1 MNEKRLYN
9 ICKEILTHIERKDDI
24 SEEQVYR
31 LGEGLSFYYGEEKM
45 PATYIKLL
53 DTIGQKWQYQQLDD
67 LSPEQLFIYGGL
79 WGCMQAMEI
88 KRKCVRT
95 EELKREKWNVLIK
108 GYDDK
113 KKLLEIIQKNPG
125 IRHKELAENVNK
137 SPSQLSQIMVRM
149 TRDGIVSYNY
159 VGREKFYF
167 LSELGEKL
175 TDKLIGQRKKNKVNE
190 IKYQN
195 NEDTNS
201 DETYISDVW
210 KISSIKGKPCLRKL
224 LYVND
229 LSNVENSFAQESE
242 EGETICQEREPSL
255 KNA

>member
-9 ICKEILTHIERKDDI
+9 ICKEILTHIERKDEI
-24 SEEQVYR
+24 SEDQVYR

-53 DTIGQKWQYQQLDD
+53 DTLGQKWRYQQMDD
-67 LSPEQLFIYGGL
+67 LSPEQLFVYGGL
-79 WGCMQAMEI
+79 WGCIQAMEM
-88 KRKCVRT
+88 KRMRIQT

-113 KKLLEIIQKNPG
+113 KQLLEVIQKNPG
-125 IRHKELAENVNK
+125 IRHKELAESVHK

-149 TRDGIVSYNY
+149 TGDGIVSCNY
-159 VGREKFYF
+159 AGREKFYF
-167 LSELGEKL
+167 LTELGEKL
-175 TDKLIGQRKKNKVNE
+175 TDKLIGQWKKNKVNGL
-190 IKYQN
+190 KYQN

-201 DETYISDVW
+201 VYTDISDVW
-210 KISSIKGKPCLRKL
+210 KGHYEGETHVWKRLYFDDLR
-224 LYVND
+224 
-229 LSNVENSFAQESE
+229 NVENSFVQERE
-242 EGETICQEREPSL
+242 EGELICLEKEPIL